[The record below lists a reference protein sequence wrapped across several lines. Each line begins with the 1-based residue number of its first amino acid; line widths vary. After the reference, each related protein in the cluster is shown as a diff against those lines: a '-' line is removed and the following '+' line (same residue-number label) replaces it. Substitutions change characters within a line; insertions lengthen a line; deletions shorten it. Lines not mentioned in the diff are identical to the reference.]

1 MMNNVE
7 CERPDSLDE
16 WVAVKSNIFDEAE
29 VFKLGFIVQWNVIEC
44 KFAVTCHNRTLQRR
58 RRKEEFSVTTEHQ
71 SSWAGLFS
79 VSDLK
84 RINQH
89 LTCVDDV
96 LAACFPDLSEF
107 EDGSF
112 WDLLF
117 PSRKYAS
124 DDERR
129 DSDMSCRKLE
139 KYFSTAI
146 DVCGRTIVLD
156 TLFSQDE
163 RDVDDYFENLQ
174 EFKRKS
180 MHDEMSRAK
189 GHLRQLL
196 QSHDGADRMVA
207 LLAIYAQEDEAY
219 QDLVTEATT
228 FFQYLLQPFRD
239 MRELACLYKMEILKS
254 LEFDDLGPKRIE
266 ALEREAEEWRAKAED
281 AVASIQ
287 DITVTYFA
295 QTSKALAAM
304 VKQMEEDK
312 CRFGAAA
319 WASAA
324 PRLEK
329 LRFLLAKEA
338 LQHMRSTEMCLNSKK
353 TSIKKE
359 FVNLYGKDQSQ
370 IADMG
375 SAPEE
380 DRQRDSVD
388 RLELQFYETQLELY
402 NTKFEIL
409 KNEEQLLVTQTDTLR
424 RQIRELQEEV
434 VYYDVCEDPEELH
447 SMVHTGPQHTE
458 PPAIRQ
464 LKRRLQNLET
474 KRGDICA
481 RRAYLRNKKDQCVEA
496 HEQKR
501 LAAQQRSIVFIQHHQ
516 VHMKREKRKEEEQRR
531 KQWVDQEREK
541 TLNRLRSFREKRQ
554 GQYILKSVPT
564 QKSLTESSCASQ
576 PLSIISLGPLPSCDG
591 FPSVRP
597 PPRRKTLSTKA
608 QSQDVPV
615 QIYSSPSPPPANA
628 STAAPSSPPP
638 PPPPLPPPPPPVPPF
653 STSCQDKPMPLSDRQ
668 EAPFLAKNTLT
679 QNIGTMDEVL
689 ASLQRGHIRLRKAH
703 GPGTLPASEDPRSSL
718 MTAIRQGVTL
728 KKVLPA
734 RLDVPGG
741 RRDNELERSIKAA
754 MLRMKKVS
762 ADSDDDDRGD
772 EDTQSG
778 DWDS

>member
-1 MMNNVE
+1 LSFKIENAFI
-7 CERPDSLDE
+7 CERPDSLDG
-16 WVAVKSNIFDEAE
+16 WVAIKSNIFEEPE

-58 RRKEEFSVTTEHQ
+58 NRKEEFSLTGEHQ

-84 RINQH
+84 HIHQQ
-89 LTCVDDV
+89 LMCVSDV
-96 LAACFPDLSEF
+96 LAPCFPDLSEF
-107 EDGSF
+107 EDGSV

-117 PSRKYAS
+117 PSRKYGS

-129 DSDMSCRKLE
+129 LSDAPCRKLE
-139 KYFSTAI
+139 KYLSTAI

-156 TLFSQDE
+156 TLFYQDE

-174 EFKRKS
+174 ELKRKS

-196 QSHDGADRMVA
+196 QSHGGADRMVT

-219 QDLVTEATT
+219 QDLLTEATA

-266 ALEREAEEWRAKAED
+266 ALEGEAEEWRAKAED
-281 AVASIQ
+281 AVVSIQ

-295 QTSKALAAM
+295 QTSKALAGM

-312 CRFGAAA
+312 HRFGTAA

-353 TSIKKE
+353 ASIKKE
-359 FVNLYGKDQSQ
+359 QDQQ
-370 IADMG
+370 QDT
-375 SAPEE
+375 
-380 DRQRDSVD
+380 VD
-388 RLELQFYETQLELY
+388 RLELQFYGTQLELY

-424 RQIRELQEEV
+424 RQIKELKEEV

-447 SMVHTGPQHTE
+447 SMVDTGLHHTE

-464 LKRRLQNLET
+464 LKKRLQNLET
-474 KRGDICA
+474 KRGNICA
-481 RRAYLRNKKDQCVEA
+481 RRAYLRNKKVPRVNIKNAQSVVTLSVFNICLFVLLLISPK
-496 HEQKR
+496 KR
-501 LAAQQRSIVFIQHHQ
+501 P
-516 VHMKREKRKEEEQRR
+516 
-531 KQWVDQEREK
+531 
-541 TLNRLRSFREKRQ
+541 
-554 GQYILKSVPT
+554 GQYVLKSRRSP
-564 QKSLTESSCASQ
+564 TESSCPSQ
-576 PLSIISLGPLPSCDG
+576 PLSIISLGPPSSSDGLPSI
-591 FPSVRP
+591 RP
-597 PPRRKTLSTKA
+597 APRRKTLPVKA
-608 QSQDVPV
+608 QPRDVSV
-615 QIYSSPSPPPANA
+615 QIYPSPPPPLSGKT
-628 STAAPSSPPP
+628 STVPSTPP
-638 PPPPLPPPPPPVPPF
+638 PPPPLPPPLRPPPPPPSSF
-653 STSCQDKPMPLSDRQ
+653 STSREDKPMPLSDR
-668 EAPFLAKNTLT
+668 EEPPFPPSSFFLSFLLWRMKVVNKRLICVVA
-679 QNIGTMDEVL
+679 IGPMDEVL
-689 ASLQRGHIRLRKAH
+689 ASLQRGQIRLRKAPA
-703 GPGTLPASEDPRSSL
+703 PGIPPPSGDQRSSL
-718 MTAIRQGVTL
+718 MSAIRQGVTL
-728 KKVLPA
+728 KKV
-734 RLDVPGG
+734 RCSTQ
-741 RRDNELERSIKAA
+741 DNELERHIKAA
-754 MLRMKKVS
+754 MMRMKKVS
-762 ADSDDDDRGD
+762 ADSDDEDKGD
-772 EDTQSG
+772 EDAHSG

>member
-1 MMNNVE
+1 MNNIE

-16 WVAVKSNIFDEAE
+16 WVAVKSNIFEEAD

-58 RRKEEFSVTTEHQ
+58 RRKEEFGVTGEHQ

-84 RINQH
+84 HIHQQ
-89 LTCVDDV
+89 LTCVGDV

-107 EDGSF
+107 EDGSI
-112 WDLLF
+112 WDVLF
-117 PSRKYAS
+117 PSRKYGS
-124 DDERR
+124 DDEWR
-129 DSDMSCRKLE
+129 DSDAPCRKLE

-156 TLFSQDE
+156 TLFCQDA
-163 RDVDDYFENLQ
+163 RDVEDYFENLQ
-174 EFKRKS
+174 EFKKKS
-180 MHDEMSRAK
+180 MHDEMLRSK

-196 QSHDGADRMVA
+196 QSHDGADRMVT

-219 QDLVTEATT
+219 QDLVTVATT

-239 MRELACLYKMEILKS
+239 MRELASLYKMEILKS

-281 AVASIQ
+281 AVTSIQ

-295 QTSKALAAM
+295 QTSKALADM

-312 CRFGAAA
+312 RRFGAAA

-329 LRFLLAKEA
+329 LRFLLAKES

-353 TSIKKE
+353 ASIKKE
-359 FVNLYGKDQSQ
+359 FVNLIGRDQSRS
-370 IADMG
+370 ADVSSESEQG
-375 SAPEE
+375 QE
-380 DRQRDSVD
+380 QDSVD
-388 RLELQFYETQLELY
+388 RLEFKFYETQLELY

-424 RQIRELQEEV
+424 RQIRELKEEV
-434 VYYDVCEDPEELH
+434 VYYDVCEDQEELH
-447 SMVHTGPQHTE
+447 SMVHTGLQHTE
-458 PPAIRQ
+458 SPAIRQ
-464 LKRRLQNLET
+464 LRRRLQNLET
-474 KRGDICA
+474 KRGNICA

-496 HEQKR
+496 HKQKQ
-501 LAAQQRSIVFIQHHQ
+501 LTAEHSSIVFTQHHQ
-516 VHMKREKRKEEEQRR
+516 VHLKREKRKEEEQRR

-554 GQYILKSVPT
+554 GQYVLKSRWSP
-564 QKSLTESSCASQ
+564 TESSCPSQ
-576 PLSIISLGPLPSCDG
+576 PLSIISLGPPPSSDGLPSI
-591 FPSVRP
+591 RP
-597 PPRRKTLSTKA
+597 APKRKTFAVKP
-608 QSQDVPV
+608 QPQDIPV
-615 QIYSSPSPPPANA
+615 QIHSSPPPPPGNS
-628 STAAPSSPPP
+628 STVATTPP
-638 PPPPLPPPPPPVPPF
+638 PPPPLPPPPPPPPPF
-653 STSCQDKPMPLSDRQ
+653 STSCQDKPMALSDQ
-668 EAPFLAKNTLT
+668 EESHFPAKSTLT

-689 ASLQRGHIRLRKAH
+689 ASLQRGQIQLRKAV
-703 GPGTLPASEDPRSSL
+703 GPRTPSSITDPRSSL
-718 MTAIRQGVTL
+718 MSAIRQGVML

-734 RLDVPGG
+734 RSDVHSG
-741 RRDNELERSIKAA
+741 RPDNELERSIKAA
-754 MLRMKKVS
+754 MMRMKKVS
-762 ADSDDDDRGD
+762 ADSDDDDDDKGD
-772 EDTQSG
+772 EDAQNG